1 MYVLNFGH
9 PMTETQV
16 NAIKNH
22 CGVEDV
28 EVKTVKVQVDMD
40 APLAPQI
47 AALVD
52 TIGFTAEEWQN
63 KSIVVNLP
71 GLSTAAAVLIA
82 ELHGRMGYFPPVVRL
97 KQEGTVILLRKG
109 TIMIILNFGHP
120 ITDEQASE
128 QLRGHGWRRRRRRQ
142 RTVKVQVDMDA
153 PLAPQIAA
161 LVDTIGFTAEEWQ
174 NKSIVVNLPGLSTA
188 AAVLIVELHGRMG
201 YFPPVVRLKQEGTPP
216 RFVVAE
222 VINLAEVRNTA
233 RRKR

>member
-97 KQEGTVILLRKG
+97 KQEGT
-109 TIMIILNFGHP
+109 
-120 ITDEQASE
+120 
-128 QLRGHGWRRRRRRQ
+128 
-142 RTVKVQVDMDA
+142 
-153 PLAPQIAA
+153 
-161 LVDTIGFTAEEWQ
+161 
-174 NKSIVVNLPGLSTA
+174 
-188 AAVLIVELHGRMG
+188 
-201 YFPPVVRLKQEGTPP
+201 PP

-222 VINLAEVRNTA
+222 VINLANVRNTA
-233 RRKR
+233 RQRR